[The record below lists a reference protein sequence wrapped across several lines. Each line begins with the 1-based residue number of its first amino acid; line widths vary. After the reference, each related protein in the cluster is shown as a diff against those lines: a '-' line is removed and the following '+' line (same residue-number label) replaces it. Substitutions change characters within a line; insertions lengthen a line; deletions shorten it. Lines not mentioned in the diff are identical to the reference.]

1 MNKRKTKIVATIGP
15 VTSSKENL
23 KKLIKSGV
31 NVCRLNFSHSTH
43 EEHVDV
49 IKNIRD
55 IDSEL
60 GTHTAILGDLQGP
73 KIRKIEVK
81 DNNIEQALRVLKRK
95 LQRDGFFK
103 VIKLKNTYEKPSEK
117 KKRILQENIK
127 RVKKLNKLK
136 NRI

>member
-1 MNKRKTKIVATIGP
+1 MEV
-15 VTSSKENL
+15 
-23 KKLIKSGV
+23 
-31 NVCRLNFSHSTH
+31 
-43 EEHVDV
+43 V
-49 IKNIRD
+49 I
-55 IDSEL
+55 
-60 GTHTAILGDLQGP
+60 
-73 KIRKIEVK
+73 KIEVK

-117 KKRILQENIK
+117 KKKEFLQENIK